1 MSITP
6 SIDPV
11 GQRLITKFYELAKEI
26 EQHQFPAAIVGETTD
41 DGETFAVIRCPHCSA
56 ILSEGE
62 ALVVIDWST
71 RLTESDP
78 IYDTH
83 FEQSR
88 VPFSYDEN
96 GHFDTLHYQCQ
107 NCENAISL
115 PEGWTE

>member
-62 ALVVIDWST
+62 TLAVVDWST
-71 RLTESDP
+71 RLCEADP
-78 IYDTH
+78 IYDTDFDRRTVT
-83 FEQSR
+83 FEYGDRGQ
-88 VPFSYDEN
+88 
-96 GHFDTLHYQCQ
+96 FDTLHYQC
-107 NCENAISL
+107 NGCENAISL